1 MARGSKKRKPNNQAN
16 QATQEGNNSSKDSL
30 AMDLM
35 VGLWHI
41 VWNILVFATWII
53 VATFTVLAKNC
64 LKGYK

>member
-1 MARGSKKRKPNNQAN
+1 MAQGSRKRKQPNN
-16 QATQEGNNSSKDSL
+16 QATQEGNNSTKDSL

-35 VGLWHI
+35 MGLWHI
-41 VWNILVFATWII
+41 VWNVLVFATWII